1 MKTAFS
7 HQPSAFRRSVLV
19 FALSALF
26 LVPAFAQEAFYI
38 YRNDGD
44 FNGFFYD
51 EVIEMRQSK
60 IGVDSIEYD
69 RWVTQEVV
77 LEDTIYRVPLAAIDS
92 IGFQQ
97 PEIKFNP
104 RVKFMEK
111 EGLCPYL
118 GGVAEN
124 HIIFNNLP
132 AHLVPQVGDI
142 LIGLPTD
149 SIAKQ
154 RYNYGSVKGSFSL
167 VVDDVADNYDGSYWI
182 NGHPITNMGEVFEQY
197 ITVEEIGV
205 DSVGKIRRRIAGCTP
220 DGLPRKMKNGSGDS
234 GDIYLIN
241 FDGTLT
247 HSWDLSANSAVD
259 LSADV
264 GIKVKLRVAY
274 DISWT
279 KFIVKMTKDMSF
291 SIKPSVGVAVKAD
304 WVGSPGKFLWM
315 PEIVIPA
322 AAPFFR
328 VNPLPDVFLKVSGS
342 VEGRFNLPK
351 VQLGLGDEVLI
362 NSNTWFPVSYTMH
375 TLPDEDKEPDANIF
389 DLSGG
394 IKMSGDLQMG
404 IEFQALVGT
413 ASWIK
418 KILSADIGLH
428 LYTGPKLSGEIS
440 YDSNVM
446 ASTHDYWMLSNG
458 KIDASL
464 LALVLEAG
472 ATAGVS
478 WSDPEE
484 VTFFAK
490 SWDFMT
496 STFRLVPKFKETEV
510 MVTPNNIV
518 VRLHPESDYQ
528 LLATKLKIGLFD
540 EDITDTTM
548 TLKPINTAGNWTL
561 LSALEE
567 EYEER
572 FPVAGLKSKN
582 YAVYPIVTCGD
593 KGEYAVTTAGNSFIP
608 NLTLTLES
616 DAVHFNAAGNNL
628 PAITIVSNVADPAA
642 ISCTHNGAYDVFR
655 QYINVQNPIAKIDT
669 LDLAAGKFKIYLNG
683 EPNDRL
689 WAFPAID
696 KSDTILAPL
705 IKVAGK
711 GPVSQRFSISQD
723 ENPLQNMR
731 INASAYIWASGPY
744 EIKDV
749 AVSRPDSNTIS
760 LRGTYSKVLGDW
772 HRTETLTL
780 TLTKTANPISVEY
793 YYDPSDPGFVGY
805 TVNVDSFDRYAVS
818 GSTTI
823 KEYYGDQ
830 MTKNGTIYLSGS
842 GYGNQ
847 IQVSATSNTG
857 DYDCVGAQATYDLMW
872 NYVDNLPE

>member
-7 HQPSAFRRSVLV
+7 IQHSAFRRGVLV

-60 IGVDSIEYD
+60 IGVDSVEYD

-77 LEDTIYRVPLAAIDS
+77 LADTVYRIPLAAIDS

-97 PEIKFNP
+97 PEIKLNP
-104 RVKFMEK
+104 RVKFMEQ

-118 GGVAEN
+118 DRVTEN
-124 HIIFNNLP
+124 YIIFNNLP
-132 AHLVPQVGDI
+132 AHLVPQVGDV

-167 VVDDVADNYDGSYWI
+167 VVEEVAPNYDGSYWI

-197 ITVEEIGV
+197 ITVEEIAV

-247 HSWDLSANSAVD
+247 HSWDLSSNSAVD

-328 VNPLPDVFLKVSGS
+328 VNPLPDVFIKVSGS

-351 VQLGLGDEVLI
+351 VQLGLGDEILI
-362 NSNTWFPVSYTMH
+362 NSNTWFPVSYTLH

-389 DLSGG
+389 DFSGG
-394 IKMSGDLQMG
+394 LKMSGDLQMG

-484 VTFFAK
+484 VTFFTK

-496 STFRLVPKFKETEV
+496 STFRLVPQFKETEV

-548 TLKPINTAGNWTL
+548 TLQPIATAGNWTL

-593 KGEYAVTTAGNSFIP
+593 KGEYAVTRAGNSFIP
-608 NLTLTLES
+608 NLTLTLEN

-642 ISCTHNGAYDVFR
+642 ISCNGFR

-689 WAFPAID
+689 WALPPID

-705 IKVAGK
+705 INVAGI

-723 ENPLQNMR
+723 ESPLQNMR

-760 LRGTYSKVLGDW
+760 LRGTYSHVMGDW

-805 TVNVDSFDRYAVS
+805 NVYVDPFERYAVS

-830 MTKNGTIYLSGS
+830 MTKNVTIYLSGS
-842 GYGNQ
+842 GYGKN

-857 DYDCVGAQATYDLMW
+857 DYDYVGAQATYDLMW
-872 NYVDNLPE
+872 DYVDNLPE

>member
-1 MKTAFS
+1 MRKLILTFVLGTLCLGAFS
-7 HQPSAFRRSVLV
+7 
-19 FALSALF
+19 
-26 LVPAFAQEAFYI
+26 QEAFYI

-51 EVIEMRQSK
+51 EVVEMRQSK

-77 LEDTIYRVPLAAIDS
+77 LADTIYRIPLAAIDS

-97 PEIKFNP
+97 PEIKINP
-104 RVKFMEK
+104 KVKFIERD
-111 EGLCPYL
+111 GYSPYVSNL
-118 GGVAEN
+118 SETFIG
-124 HIIFNNLP
+124 FQNLP

-154 RYNYGSVKGSFSL
+154 RYNYGSVNGSFSL
-167 VVDDVADNYDGSYWI
+167 VVDDVADNYGGSYWI
-182 NGHPITNMGEVFEQY
+182 SGHPITNMGQVFEQY
-197 ITVEEIGV
+197 VTVEEIAV

-279 KFIVKMTKDMSF
+279 KFIVKMTKDMNF

-362 NSNTWFPVSYTMH
+362 NSNTWFPVSYTLH

-394 IKMSGDLQMG
+394 IKMSGAIQMG

-440 YDSNVM
+440 YNSKVSGATN
-446 ASTHDYWMLSNG
+446 DYWMLSNG

-464 LALVLEAG
+464 LALDLEAG

-484 VTFFAK
+484 VTFFNK

-496 STFRLVPKFKETEV
+496 STFRLAPLFAESEAMITPK
-510 MVTPNNIV
+510 NIV
-518 VRLHPESDYQ
+518 VRLHPKSDEYQ
-528 LLATKLKIGLFD
+528 LLANRLRVGLYEKEIVD
-540 EDITDTTM
+540 STM
-548 TLKPINTAGNWTL
+548 EQSPLQIAGDWTL
-561 LSALEE
+561 LSSLDE
-567 EYEER
+567 EYEAR
-572 FPVAGLKSKN
+572 FAVDSLKLKD
-582 YAVYPIVTCGD
+582 YFIYPMISSRFFGD
-593 KGEYAVTTAGNSFIP
+593 KVSSEQGALKIVPLA
-608 NLTLTLES
+608 TLALES
-616 DAVHFNAAGNNL
+616 DAVHFNAAGTNK
-628 PAITIVSNVADPAA
+628 PTIIVKSNVVNP
-642 ISCTHNGAYDVFR
+642 ISLTVNGGKPIDT
-655 QYINVQNPIAKIDT
+655 QNPIAKVDT
-669 LDLAAGKFKIYLNG
+669 LDYGAGIFKLYLNG
-683 EPNDRL
+683 VPNDRL
-689 WAFPAID
+689 WALPPID
-696 KSDTILAPL
+696 KSDTLLAPY
-705 IKVAGK
+705 VWVDT
-711 GPVSQRFSISQD
+711 VSRQFSISQD
-723 ENPLQNMR
+723 ESPLQNMR
-731 INASAYIWASGPY
+731 INASAYIWASGTY

-749 AVSRPDSNTIS
+749 AVSRLDSNTIS
-760 LRGTYSKVLGDW
+760 LRGTYSDVRGDWW

-780 TLTKTANPISVEY
+780 TLTKTVNPISVEY

-805 TVNVDSFDRYAVS
+805 NIYVDPNDRYAVS

-823 KEYYGDQ
+823 REYTGDQ
-830 MTKNGTIYLSGS
+830 MTKNVTIYLSGS
-842 GYGNQ
+842 GYGNT
-847 IQVSATSNTG
+847 IDVSATSNTG
-857 DYDCVGAQATYDLMW
+857 GDRDYVGVEARYELMW

>member
-1 MKTAFS
+1 MRKLILTFVLGTLCLGAFS
-7 HQPSAFRRSVLV
+7 
-19 FALSALF
+19 
-26 LVPAFAQEAFYI
+26 QEAFYI

-51 EVIEMRQSK
+51 EVVEMRQSK
-60 IGVDSIEYD
+60 IGVDSVEYD
-69 RWVTQEVV
+69 KWVTQEVV
-77 LEDTIYRVPLAAIDS
+77 LADTTYRIPLAAIDS

-104 RVKFMEK
+104 RVKFMQQ

-118 GGVAEN
+118 DRVTEN
-124 HIIFNNLP
+124 YVIFNNLP
-132 AHLVPQVGDI
+132 AHLVPKVGDI

-154 RYNYGSVKGSFSL
+154 RYNYGSVNGSFSL
-167 VVDDVADNYDGSYWI
+167 VVDDVADNYEGNYWI
-182 NGHPITNMGEVFEQY
+182 SGHPITNMGEVFEQY
-197 ITVEEIGV
+197 ITVEEIAV
-205 DSVGKIRRRIAGCTP
+205 DSVGKIRRRIASCTP

-247 HSWDLSANSAVD
+247 HSWDLSSNSAVD

-328 VNPLPDVFLKVSGS
+328 VNPLPDVFLKVSGN

-362 NSNTWFPVSYTMH
+362 NSNTWFPVSYTLH

-394 IKMSGDLQMG
+394 IKMSGAIQMG

-440 YDSNVM
+440 YNSKVSGATN
-446 ASTHDYWMLSNG
+446 DYWMLSNG

-464 LALVLEAG
+464 LALDLEAG

-484 VTFFAK
+484 VTFFNK

-496 STFRLVPKFKETEV
+496 STFRLAPLFAESEAMITPK
-510 MVTPNNIV
+510 NIV
-518 VRLHPESDYQ
+518 VRLHPKSDEYQ
-528 LLATKLKIGLFD
+528 LLANRLRVGLYEKEIVD
-540 EDITDTTM
+540 STM
-548 TLKPINTAGNWTL
+548 EQSPLQIAGDWTL
-561 LSALEE
+561 LSSLDE
-567 EYEER
+567 EYEAR
-572 FPVAGLKSKN
+572 FAVDSLKLKD
-582 YAVYPIVTCGD
+582 YFIYPMISSRFFGD
-593 KGEYAVTTAGNSFIP
+593 KVSSEQGALKIVPLA
-608 NLTLTLES
+608 TLALES
-616 DAVHFNAAGNNL
+616 DAVHFNAAGTNK
-628 PAITIVSNVADPAA
+628 PTIIVKSNVVNP
-642 ISCTHNGAYDVFR
+642 ISLTVNGGKPIDT
-655 QYINVQNPIAKIDT
+655 QNPIAKVDT
-669 LDLAAGKFKIYLNG
+669 LDYGAGIFKLYLNG
-683 EPNDRL
+683 VPNDRL
-689 WAFPAID
+689 WALPPID
-696 KSDTILAPL
+696 KSDTLLAPYVCV
-705 IKVAGK
+705 KEDTVYR
-711 GPVSQRFSISQD
+711 QFSISQD
-723 ENPLQNMR
+723 ESPLQNMR
-731 INASAYIWASGPY
+731 INASAYIWASGTY

-760 LRGTYSKVLGDW
+760 LRGTYSDVRGDW
-772 HRTETLTL
+772 WYRTETLTL

-805 TVNVDSFDRYAVS
+805 NVYVDPFDRYAVS

-823 KEYYGDQ
+823 REYTGDQ
-830 MTKNGTIYLSGS
+830 MTKNVTIYLSGS

-857 DYDCVGAQATYDLMW
+857 DYDYVGAQATYDLMW

>member
-1 MKTAFS
+1 MRKLILTFVLGTLCLGAFS
-7 HQPSAFRRSVLV
+7 
-19 FALSALF
+19 
-26 LVPAFAQEAFYI
+26 QEAFYI

-60 IGVDSIEYD
+60 IGVDSVEYD
-69 RWVTQEVV
+69 KWVTQEVV
-77 LEDTIYRVPLAAIDS
+77 LADTIYRIPLAAIDS

-97 PEIKFNP
+97 PEIKLNP
-104 RVKFMEK
+104 KVKFIERD
-111 EGLCPYL
+111 GLSPYL
-118 GGVAEN
+118 DRVTEN
-124 HIIFNNLP
+124 YIIFNNLP
-132 AHLVPQVGDI
+132 AHLVPQVGDV

-149 SIAKQ
+149 SIAWE

-167 VVDDVADNYDGSYWI
+167 VVEEVAPNYDGSYWI

-304 WVGSPGKFLWM
+304 WIGSPGKFLWM

-362 NSNTWFPVSYTMH
+362 NSNTWFPVSYTLH
-375 TLPDEDKEPDANIF
+375 TLPDEDKEADANIF
-389 DLSGG
+389 DFSTSL
-394 IKMSGDLQMG
+394 KMSGALQMG

-413 ASWIK
+413 ASWVK
-418 KILSADIGLH
+418 KVLNADIGLH
-428 LYTGPKLSGEIS
+428 LYTGPKLSGEVS
-440 YDSNVM
+440 YNSGVTASSN
-446 ASTHDYWMLSNG
+446 DYWMLSNG

-464 LALVLEAG
+464 LALDLEAG

-484 VTFFAK
+484 VTFFNK

-496 STFRLVPKFKETEV
+496 STFRLAPLFGVSEAMITPK
-510 MVTPNNIV
+510 NIV
-518 VRLHPESDYQ
+518 VRLHPKSDEYQ
-528 LLATKLKIGLFD
+528 LLANRLRVGLYEKEIVD
-540 EDITDTTM
+540 STM
-548 TLKPINTAGNWTL
+548 EQSPLQIAGDWTL
-561 LSALEE
+561 LSSLDE
-567 EYEER
+567 EYEAR
-572 FPVAGLKSKN
+572 FAVDSLKLKG
-582 YAVYPIVTCGD
+582 YFIYPMISSRFFGD
-593 KGEYAVTTAGNSFIP
+593 KVSEHGALFEIVPLA
-608 NLTLTLES
+608 TLALES
-616 DAVHFNAAGNNL
+616 DAVHFNAAGTNKPTL
-628 PAITIVSNVADPAA
+628 IVKSNVVNP
-642 ISCTHNGAYDVFR
+642 ISLTVKGLSESIDT
-655 QYINVQNPIAKIDT
+655 QNPIAKVDT
-669 LDLAAGKFKIYLNG
+669 LDYGAGIFKLYLNG
-683 EPNDRL
+683 VPNDRL
-689 WAFPAID
+689 WALPPIN
-696 KSDTILAPL
+696 KSDTVLAPYVCV
-705 IKVAGK
+705 KEDTVYR
-711 GPVSQRFSISQD
+711 QFSISQD
-723 ENPLQNMR
+723 ESPLQNMR
-731 INASAYIWASGPY
+731 INASAYIWASGYY

-749 AVSRPDSNTIS
+749 AVSRPDLNTIS
-760 LRGTYSKVLGDW
+760 LRGTYSDVMGDW

-805 TVNVDSFDRYAVS
+805 NIYVDPNDRYAVS

-830 MTKNGTIYLSGS
+830 MTKNVTIYLSGS
-842 GYGNQ
+842 GYGKQ
-847 IQVSATSNTG
+847 IQVSATSHTG
-857 DYDCVGAQATYDLMW
+857 GYDYYVGAQATYDLMW

>member
-1 MKTAFS
+1 MRKLILTFVLGTLCLCAFS
-7 HQPSAFRRSVLV
+7 
-19 FALSALF
+19 
-26 LVPAFAQEAFYI
+26 QEAFYI

-51 EVIEMRQSK
+51 EVVEMRQSK
-60 IGVDSIEYD
+60 IGVDSVEYD

-77 LEDTIYRVPLAAIDS
+77 LEDTVYRIPLAAIDS

-104 RVKFMEK
+104 KVKFIERD
-111 EGLCPYL
+111 GYSPYVSNL
-118 GGVAEN
+118 SETFIG
-124 HIIFNNLP
+124 FQNLP
-132 AHLVPQVGDI
+132 ANMVPQVGDV

-149 SIAKQ
+149 SIA
-154 RYNYGSVKGSFSL
+154 REWYNYGSVNGSFSL
-167 VVDDVADNYDGSYWI
+167 VVDDVADNYEGNYWI
-182 NGHPITNMGEVFEQY
+182 SGHPITNMGEVFEQY
-197 ITVEEIGV
+197 ITVEEIAV
-205 DSVGKIRRRIAGCTP
+205 DSVGKIHRRIAGCTP

-304 WVGSPGKFLWM
+304 WIGSPGKFLWM

-362 NSNTWFPVSYTMH
+362 NSNTWFPVSYTLH
-375 TLPDEDKEPDANIF
+375 TLPDEDKEADANIF
-389 DLSGG
+389 DFSTSL
-394 IKMSGDLQMG
+394 KMSGAIQMG
-404 IEFQALVGT
+404 IEFQAIVGT

-418 KILSADIGLH
+418 KVLNADIGLH
-428 LYTGPKLSGEIS
+428 LYTGPKLSGEVS
-440 YDSNVM
+440 YNSSVTASSN
-446 ASTHDYWMLSNG
+446 DYWMLSNG
-458 KIDASL
+458 HIDLSL
-464 LALVLEAG
+464 LALDLEAG

-484 VTFFAK
+484 VTFFNK

-496 STFRLVPKFKETEV
+496 STVRLAPLFSESEAMITPK
-510 MVTPNNIV
+510 NIV
-518 VRLHPESDYQ
+518 VRLHPKSDEYQ
-528 LLATKLKIGLFD
+528 LLANRLRVGLYEKEIVD
-540 EDITDTTM
+540 STM
-548 TLKPINTAGNWTL
+548 EQSPLQIAGDWTL
-561 LSALEE
+561 LSRLDE
-567 EYEER
+567 EYEAR
-572 FPVAGLKSKN
+572 FAVDSLKFKG
-582 YAVYPIVTCGD
+582 YFIYPMISSRFFGD
-593 KGEYAVTTAGNSFIP
+593 KVSEQGALFEIVPLA
-608 NLTLTLES
+608 TLTLES
-616 DAVHFNAAGNNL
+616 DAVHFNAAGTNK
-628 PAITIVSNVADPAA
+628 PTIIVKSNVVNPFSLTVKGLSESID
-642 ISCTHNGAYDVFR
+642 T
-655 QYINVQNPIAKIDT
+655 QNPIAKVDT
-669 LDLAAGKFKIYLNG
+669 LDYEAGRFKLYLNG
-683 EPNDRL
+683 VPNDRL
-689 WAFPAID
+689 WALPPID
-696 KSDTILAPL
+696 KSDTVLAPYVCV
-705 IKVAGK
+705 KEDTVYR
-711 GPVSQRFSISQD
+711 QFSISQD
-723 ENPLQNMR
+723 ESPLQNMR
-731 INASAYIWASGPY
+731 INASAYIWASGVY

-749 AVSRPDSNTIS
+749 AVSRPDLNTIS
-760 LRGTYSKVLGDW
+760 LRGTYSDVMGDW

-780 TLTKTANPISVEY
+780 TLTKTANPISVV
-793 YYDPSDPGFVGY
+793 YYDDPGCEGGCFSIY
-805 TVNVDSFDRYAVS
+805 VDPKDQYAVS

-830 MTKNGTIYLSGS
+830 MTKNVTIYLSGS
-842 GYGNQ
+842 GYGKQ

-857 DYDCVGAQATYDLMW
+857 DYDYVGVQATYDLMW

>member
-1 MKTAFS
+1 MRAKTQS
-7 HQPSAFRRSVLV
+7 DQVPGTKVMRLIMCLVLGT
-19 FALSALF
+19 LSLGTY
-26 LVPAFAQEAFYI
+26 AQEAFYI

-60 IGVDSIEYD
+60 IGVDSVEYD

-77 LEDTIYRVPLAAIDS
+77 LADTTYRIPLAAIDS

-97 PEIKFNP
+97 PEIKLNP
-104 RVKFMEK
+104 KVKFIERD
-111 EGLCPYL
+111 GYSPYVSNL
-118 GGVAEN
+118 SETFISF
-124 HIIFNNLP
+124 HNLP
-132 AHLVPQVGDI
+132 ANMVPQVGDV

-149 SIAKQ
+149 SIAWEW
-154 RYNYGSVKGSFSL
+154 YNYGSVNGSFSL
-167 VVDDVADNYDGSYWI
+167 VVDDVEDHNYEGNYWI
-182 NGHPITNMGEVFEQY
+182 SGHPITNMGQVFEQY
-197 ITVEEIGV
+197 VTVEEIGV
-205 DSVGKIRRRIAGCTP
+205 DSEGKIRRRIAGCTP

-247 HSWDLSANSAVD
+247 HSWDLSSNSAVD

-404 IEFQALVGT
+404 IEFQAFVGT

-418 KILSADIGLH
+418 KILNADIGLH
-428 LYTGPKLSGEIS
+428 LYTGPKLSGRIS
-440 YDSNVM
+440 YDSKVTA
-446 ASTHDYWMLSNG
+446 ASNDYFMLSNG
-458 KIDASL
+458 HIDLSL
-464 LALVLEAG
+464 LALDLDAG

-484 VTFFAK
+484 VTFFNK

-496 STFRLVPKFKETEV
+496 STFRLAPLFAESEAMITPK
-510 MVTPNNIV
+510 NIV
-518 VRLHPESDYQ
+518 VRLHPKSDEYQ
-528 LLATKLKIGLFD
+528 LLANRLRVGLYEKEIVD
-540 EDITDTTM
+540 STM
-548 TLKPINTAGNWTL
+548 EQSPLQIAGDWTL
-561 LSALEE
+561 LSSLDE
-567 EYEER
+567 EYEAR
-572 FPVAGLKSKN
+572 FAVDSLKLKD
-582 YAVYPIVTCGD
+582 YFIYPMISSSFFGD
-593 KGEYAVTTAGNSFIP
+593 KVSEQGALKIVPLA
-608 NLTLTLES
+608 TLALES
-616 DAVHFNAAGNNL
+616 DAVHFNAAGTNK
-628 PAITIVSNVADPAA
+628 PTIIVKSNVVNP
-642 ISCTHNGAYDVFR
+642 ISLRVNGGKPIDT
-655 QYINVQNPIAKIDT
+655 QNPIAKVDT
-669 LDLAAGKFKIYLNG
+669 LDYGAGIFKLYLNG
-683 EPNDRL
+683 VPNDRL
-689 WAFPAID
+689 WALPPID
-696 KSDTILAPL
+696 KSDTVLAPYVYV
-705 IKVAGK
+705 KEDTVY
-711 GPVSQRFSISQD
+711 RHFSISQD
-723 ENPLQNMR
+723 ESPLQNMR
-731 INASAYIWASGPY
+731 ISASSYIWGYGYY

-760 LRGTYSKVLGDW
+760 LRGTYSNVGEAW

-780 TLTKTANPISVEY
+780 TLTKTANYSIKDE
-793 YYDPSDPGFVGY
+793 
-805 TVNVDSFDRYAVS
+805 YAVS

-830 MTKNGTIYLSGS
+830 MTKNVTIYLSGS
-842 GYGNQ
+842 GNGKK
-847 IQVSATSNTG
+847 IQVIATSNTG
-857 DYDCVGAQATYDLMW
+857 DYNYVGVYATYDLMW
-872 NYVDNLPE
+872 DYVDNLPE